1 MSVAIG
7 DRWRGARG
15 DVTKIRG
22 DVTKRGVPNENI
34 PSSCDP
40 VEALDAA
47 LAAFADVVGE
57 ELGRLRGSCHRKPL
71 NAQINADPN
80 ANTKAGGTSARRMA
94 D

>member
-7 DRWRGARG
+7 DRRRGARG

-47 LAAFADVVGE
+47 LAAFMGAIEDQG
-57 ELGRLRGSCHRKPL
+57 
-71 NAQINADPN
+71 
-80 ANTKAGGTSARRMA
+80 
-94 D
+94 